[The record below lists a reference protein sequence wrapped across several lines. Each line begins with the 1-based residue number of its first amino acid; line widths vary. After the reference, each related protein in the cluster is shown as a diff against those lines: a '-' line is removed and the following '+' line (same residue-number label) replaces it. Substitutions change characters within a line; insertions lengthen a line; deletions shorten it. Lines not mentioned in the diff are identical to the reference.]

1 MLVKVFAYRAMTMV
15 TSNTVEHD
23 YNMVSSKQ
31 QIKFNVFHLYKIRY
45 MVIDFNELYF
55 FLT

>member
-1 MLVKVFAYRAMTMV
+1 MLVKVFAYRAMTMF

-31 QIKFNVFHLYKIRY
+31 QIKVNVFHLYKIR
-45 MVIDFNELYF
+45 
-55 FLT
+55 